1 MSRKGRD
8 HQPKGRTLVRG
19 PHSASPFLR
28 GMLTH
33 SLIKQGL
40 SFEEAYN
47 VALAVRQ
54 RISHLEEI
62 TLDEL
67 RALIQ
72 QTIADKL
79 GQKRVRRLEIKTD
92 TPNVRQN
99 GGSVPFSR
107 GLLSQRLAGTGLD
120 PRAAYEVAQE
130 TWNRLHAANASEIDN
145 QSLGR
150 LVREI
155 LVERHG
161 ESAGQRY
168 DTLLHIERSDKP
180 IIVFIGG
187 ATGSGKSTLATEISY
202 RLGIRKISSTDLIR
216 EIMRMLLSPEI
227 LPAIHSSS
235 YAYLPT
241 RPGMANPL
249 VEGFR
254 EQVESVEVGIAASIR
269 RAVVENFHLVVEG
282 VHLVPPMRPALQFW
296 DDAIIVRL
304 VLATFDRSLLEA
316 RFRQRHKESKHRDDK
331 KYLNAIES
339 IWRIQEHIL
348 EMADQYDVPIIKN
361 VHFDETVSDIL
372 RLVTD
377 HIYRIR
383 THKEKPP

>member
-8 HQPKGRTLVRG
+8 HHSKGRTLVRG
-19 PHSASPFLR
+19 PDGASPFLR

-54 RISHLEEI
+54 QIAPLDEI
-62 TLDEL
+62 TLEEL
-67 RALIQ
+67 RSLIQ
-72 QTIADKL
+72 QTIAEKL
-79 GQKRVRRLEIKTD
+79 GQKRVRRLEMKID
-92 TPNVRQN
+92 APHVRHN

-120 PRAAYEVAQE
+120 PRGAYEVAQE
-130 TWNRLHAANASEIDN
+130 TWNRLRAANLSEIDH
-145 QSLGR
+145 QALGR

-161 ESAGQRY
+161 ESFGQRY
-168 DTLLHIERSDKP
+168 DGMLHIERSERP
-180 IIVFIGG
+180 IIVLIGG
-187 ATGSGKSTLATEISY
+187 ATGSGKSTLATEIAY

-216 EIMRMLLSPEI
+216 EIMRMLLSEEI
-227 LPAIHSSS
+227 LPAIHASS
-235 YAYLPT
+235 YAYVPS
-241 RPGMANPL
+241 RPGLSNPL
-249 VEGFR
+249 LEGFR
-254 EQVESVEVGIAASIR
+254 EQVERVEVGIAASIR
-269 RAVVENFHLVVEG
+269 RAVFEGFHLVVEG

-296 DDAIIVRL
+296 DEAIIVRL

-316 RFRQRHKESKHRDDK
+316 RFRQRRKESKHRGDK
-331 KYLNAIES
+331 KYLGAIDS

-361 VHFDETVSDIL
+361 AHFDETVSDIL

-377 HIYRIR
+377 HIHRVR
-383 THKEKPP
+383 SEKETPA